1 MNRDTSATLAC
12 QLYHMHSGEQ
22 SKTEMGV
29 NMSIKR
35 SHTHT
40 HTHTHKKICVISY
53 RCGNMKLSKL

>member
-29 NMSIKR
+29 NMSKKR

-40 HTHTHKKICVISY
+40 HTHTHIKRFV
-53 RCGNMKLSKL
+53 